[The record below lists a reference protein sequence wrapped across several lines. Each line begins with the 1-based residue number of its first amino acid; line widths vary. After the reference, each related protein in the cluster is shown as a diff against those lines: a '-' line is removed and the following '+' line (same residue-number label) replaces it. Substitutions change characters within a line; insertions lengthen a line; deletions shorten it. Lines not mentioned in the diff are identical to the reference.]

1 MHVLL
6 VLTTK
11 TIAEHPRTY
20 VVNSGGK
27 THTTLPNN

>member
-11 TIAEHPRTY
+11 TIAEYPRTY
-20 VVNSGGK
+20 VINFRWH
-27 THTTLPNN
+27 THTSLTI